1 MSERIIKQTL
11 DLCKMYDIQPQKSKG
26 QNFLISEDVYD
37 KIISYAD
44 LKPEDTVLEVGP
56 GLGFLTFK
64 LAQKVKKVLAV
75 ELDSKIVEVLQILIQ
90 GSKNKN
96 IKIFNKDI
104 LTAKGD
110 NFSKISPYKIVSNL
124 PYNITSIFLRK
135 FLSLSHKPELIVL
148 MLQKEVVSRI
158 IARPPKMSLLSL
170 SVQFYAEVELMLDV
184 PRNNFYPSPE
194 VDSAIIKI
202 IPNKKLLD
210 SYQEEKKF
218 FKLLRV
224 AFSAKRKMLKNNLE
238 IGLKIDEEI
247 IKKVFKELDLDL
259 KVRAEQ
265 ISLEEWLKIYGL
277 FKNYSCLF

>member
-1 MSERIIKQTL
+1 K
-11 DLCKMYDIQPQKSKG
+11 D
-26 QNFLISEDVYD
+26 
-37 KIISYAD
+37 
-44 LKPEDTVLEVGP
+44 
-56 GLGFLTFK
+56 
-64 LAQKVKKVLAV
+64 LAV
-75 ELDSKIVEVLQILIQ
+75 ELDYKLVEVLQILIQ

>member
-184 PRNNFYPSPE
+184 PRDNFYPSPE

>member
-1 MSERIIKQTL
+1 
-11 DLCKMYDIQPQKSKG
+11 MYDIQPQKSKG
-26 QNFLISEDVYD
+26 QNFLIDEEVYD

-90 GSKNKN
+90 SHKTKN

-110 NFSKISPYKIVSNL
+110 NFFKISPYKIVSNL

-135 FLSLSHKPELIVL
+135 FLSLSHKPGLIVL

-184 PRNNFYPSPE
+184 SRDNFYPSPE

-202 IPNKKLLD
+202 TPNKKLLD

-218 FKLLRV
+218 FKLLKV
-224 AFSAKRKMLKNNLE
+224 AFSAKRKMLKNNLA
-238 IGLKIDEEI
+238 IGLKIDEEVI
-247 IKKVFKELDLDL
+247 EKAFKELDLDL

-265 ISLEEWLKIYGL
+265 ISLEKWLKIYNL